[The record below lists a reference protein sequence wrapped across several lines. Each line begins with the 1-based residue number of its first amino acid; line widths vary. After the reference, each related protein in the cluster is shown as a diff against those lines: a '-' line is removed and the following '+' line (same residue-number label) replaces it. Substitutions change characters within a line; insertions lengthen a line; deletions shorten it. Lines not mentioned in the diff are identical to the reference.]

1 MTAHPRWR
9 SDPRCQA
16 AAWQALTAGSR
27 WSLYYLNGHFED
39 PSRAKPELTR
49 VRLLELAVASDKPEP
64 EHLPQARPSMRP
76 RPQAAAV
83 ASPVADSQ
91 TRKGGPVR
99 SPHATRLCQRAA

>member
-64 EHLPQARPSMRP
+64 EAFTTGQAVH
-76 RPQAAAV
+76 AATA
-83 ASPVADSQ
+83 P
-91 TRKGGPVR
+91 GGCR
-99 SPHATRLCQRAA
+99 GQSGR